1 VSRFGW
7 LTLSAVVLI
16 IVGVMRVIDA
26 VWAFSYRGTLPVD
39 LQHAL
44 AGQSL
49 ATCGWIWI
57 ITGVIFLAP
66 GILVLGPALRP
77 SAEAAH
83 WIGIIAPALG
93 AISGIILVP
102 DYPVWALIYVA
113 LAVTIVY
120 GLSARFNKTA
130 STRYN

>member
-1 VSRFGW
+1 MPSGPSATGARCP
-7 LTLSAVVLI
+7 LTSSTPSPAI
-16 IVGVMRVIDA
+16 A
-26 VWAFSYRGTLPVD
+26 
-39 LQHAL
+39 
-44 AGQSL
+44 

-57 ITGVIFLAP
+57 VTGVVFLAP
-66 GILVLGPALRP
+66 GILVLGPASHQ

-83 WIGIIAPALG
+83 WIGVIAAALG

-102 DYPVWALIYVA
+102 YCPVWALTYVA
-113 LAVTIVY
+113 LAVTVVY

>member
-1 VSRFGW
+1 
-7 LTLSAVVLI
+7 
-16 IVGVMRVIDA
+16 M
-26 VWAFSYRGTLPVD
+26 
-39 LQHAL
+39 
-44 AGQSL
+44 
-49 ATCGWIWI
+49 
-57 ITGVIFLAP
+57 
-66 GILVLGPALRP
+66 LGPASQP

-83 WIGIIAPALG
+83 WIGVIAAALG

>member
-1 VSRFGW
+1 MSRSGW
-7 LTLSAVVLI
+7 LTLSAVVLMI
-16 IVGVMRVIDA
+16 AGVMRVIDA

-44 AGQSL
+44 AGHSL

-66 GILVLGPALRP
+66 GILVLGPASQP

-83 WIGIIAPALG
+83 WIGVIAAALG

-102 DYPVWALIYVA
+102 YYPVWALTCVA
-113 LAVTIVY
+113 LAVTVVY

-130 STRYN
+130 SIRYN